1 MNATIKEVLYDA
13 SITIARLNKNL
24 SACMLERSRNDLRK
38 VRTALSNTEGIVM
51 LAMNKL
57 QPMDMDCK
65 VFNVNIK
72 ETKDDTK
79 ANK

>member
-13 SITIARLNKNL
+13 SITLARLNKNI
-24 SACMLERSRNDLRK
+24 SACMLERSRNDLHK
-38 VRTALSNTEGIVM
+38 VRRELDGAGHTIM

-65 VFNVNIK
+65 VFNVKIK
-72 ETKDDTK
+72 ETKHDTHQL
-79 ANK
+79 